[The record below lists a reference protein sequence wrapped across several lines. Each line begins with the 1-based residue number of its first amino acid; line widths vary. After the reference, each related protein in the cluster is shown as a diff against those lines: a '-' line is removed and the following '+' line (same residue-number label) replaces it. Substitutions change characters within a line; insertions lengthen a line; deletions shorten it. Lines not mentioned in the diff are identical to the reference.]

1 MRTNAAGIWLSC
13 HRVGPQSVPTFTLVS
28 EYRIQFY
35 MAVGGTCHVQV
46 YSQRP
51 HHEYGSD
58 RDGRGHRRHPVCV
71 SVRKT
76 RAQST
81 CRTGPLAC
89 SSSAHVGQIGHPRAV
104 RAFSIRARYV
114 SHRCREGP
122 LLTLTESHAVK
133 LNSDEGGKTQTS
145 GDAAANPCPA
155 EGPRSMKEGAHGPLQ
170 ASPFVKVICSFAGE
184 AQPRRPGSSA

>member
-13 HRVGPQSVPTFTLVS
+13 HRVGPQSVLIFTLVS

-35 MAVGGTCHVQV
+35 MAVGGTCHVRV

-51 HHEYGSD
+51 HREYGSD

-133 LNSDEGGKTQTS
+133 LNSDEGGEDSNQRRCGRKS
-145 GDAAANPCPA
+145 LPGGGAALNERGGTWPP
-155 EGPRSMKEGAHGPLQ
+155 PSIT
-170 ASPFVKVICSFAGE
+170 IC
-184 AQPRRPGSSA
+184 

>member
-1 MRTNAAGIWLSC
+1 
-13 HRVGPQSVPTFTLVS
+13 
-28 EYRIQFY
+28 

-81 CRTGPLAC
+81 CRTGPLPVARQHMLDRLGTPVP
-89 SSSAHVGQIGHPRAV
+89 SGLSLFEHVT
-104 RAFSIRARYV
+104 
-114 SHRCREGP
+114 SHI
-122 LLTLTESHAVK
+122 
-133 LNSDEGGKTQTS
+133 
-145 GDAAANPCPA
+145 AA
-155 EGPRSMKEGAHGPLQ
+155 E
-170 ASPFVKVICSFAGE
+170 KVPS
-184 AQPRRPGSSA
+184 